1 MRCQID
7 STLNCERIWKT
18 GSGKWDTTRDQCLT
32 CDIFIKAYQVVFD
45 VKRNKLYMQHL
56 TLTDVRRVKENMP
69 MEKREAFVRYEAISL
84 KGWKNKETKKLVF
97 LDNDVD
103 IPNTP
108 QGLMYLV
115 HVQELP
121 AQETRE
127 LWIRPNGSL
136 CIGLA
141 DFIPLKDKKLSITKT
156 TGATP
161 KDTRYTAKE
170 VK

>member
-1 MRCQID
+1 MR
-7 STLNCERIWKT
+7 R
-18 GSGKWDTTRDQCLT
+18 LT
-32 CDIFIKAYQVVFD
+32 QQDI
-45 VKRNKLYMQHL
+45 
-56 TLTDVRRVKENMP
+56 RRVKENMP
-69 MEKREAFVRYEAISL
+69 MEKKEVFIRYEAVSL
-84 KGWKNKETKKLVF
+84 KAWKNKETKKIRF
-97 LDNDVD
+97 LDADVD

-108 QGLMYLV
+108 QGLMYLI

-127 LWIRPNGSL
+127 FWIRPNGSL
-136 CIGLA
+136 CIGLSG
-141 DFIPLKDKKLSITKT
+141 FVPLEGKTLAITKT